1 VTTEEEGADQT
12 LPLKFGRYTLVE
24 RIATGGMAEVF
35 KAKILATHGFEK
47 LLVIKRI
54 LPHLAADK
62 NFVSMFIDEAKL
74 TAQLTHPKI
83 VQVTD
88 FGEVDRSYFIA
99 LEFIDGFDAL
109 ALLRT
114 SAQKQ
119 IRIPIPISVF
129 IVMEVLDAL
138 DYAHNA
144 VDREGKEMRL
154 VHRDISPSN
163 VFISHRGDVKLA
175 DFGIAHASERESK
188 TQAGT
193 LKGKYGY
200 MSPEQVVGSKLD
212 GRSDVFAVG
221 IVLAEM
227 LMGRRLFTAPTDLDV
242 LLMVRDG
249 RLERLDKYCKD
260 IPPELDRIVRK
271 SLKKRLGDRYQTA
284 GEFRDDLADLMFRFG
299 FRVGPRN
306 LGEIAKYYFD
316 NTTEGYTQLKEQIK
330 KWAVTVERRARASS
344 VPPKS
349 AAAQQEITSPPGKLE
364 TGVATQPAAR
374 VRAESQVGSPTT
386 VSTEEPTRNHGTG
399 EAEDLDVVIDG
410 DDSRA
415 AIQKPAA
422 AAASGMNDA
431 TRAAMASLDQAMS
444 KPMSVVVL
452 DDYDAPA
459 GAPGANPGTPV
470 GHHGTPTGSMLA
482 PMRDTGPMPFAT
494 PPSYGA
500 VPAGASSGSSGA
512 INVGGAFGSPFA
524 GGPPGTG
531 PGYGAYPT
539 TGMGNAPT
547 TDLSQGLNTGARP
560 PDKGGDL
567 SVIAPMR
574 VFADLAI
581 AGETGLLRFELQPH
595 VKEIYLVRGAPESIN
610 SSLKNERFGEYL
622 VSRGFLTAQ
631 NLDMAMSQLPRFS
644 GKVGDTLVGLG
655 FMRPLDVF
663 RLLSQQVRE
672 RVMDIFGWVQG
683 YYSFYRNVRNPQ
695 EAFPLGLDTFEILG
709 AGLLTLPYDFLERR
723 FVRFLDYRPRANPY
737 GRVSPES
744 FRLGPTPRE
753 VLKFL
758 DGSRTLREW
767 IARFN
772 NPEELLTFLRTLYLL
787 VETDLATFM

>member
-1 VTTEEEGADQT
+1 VTTEEEGADLT

-119 IRIPIPISVF
+119 VRIPIPISVF

-271 SLKKRLGDRYQTA
+271 SLKKRLTDRFQSA
-284 GEFRDDLADLMFRFG
+284 GEFRDELADLMFRFG

-306 LGEIAKYYFD
+306 LGEIAKHYFD
-316 NTTEGYTQLKEQIK
+316 STPEGYTQLKEQVK

-349 AAAQQEITSPPGKLE
+349 AAQQELTTPPGAIE
-364 TGVATQPAAR
+364 TGVNTQPASR
-374 VRAESQVGSPTT
+374 VRADSQVAGSRT
-386 VSTEEPTRNHGTG
+386 VSTEEPTRNHSAGD
-399 EAEDLDVVIDG
+399 EDLDVVIDG
-410 DDSRA
+410 DDSRTS
-415 AIQKPAA
+415 IPKPAA
-422 AAASGMNDA
+422 ATSGMNET

-452 DDYDAPA
+452 DDYDAPPPA
-459 GAPGANPGTPV
+459 SGRNPGTPA
-470 GHHGTPTGSMLA
+470 GPSGTPSGSMLS

-494 PPSYGA
+494 PPNYGA
-500 VPAGASSGSSGA
+500 VPAGSTTGSSGA

-524 GGPPGTG
+524 GPPGTG
-531 PGYGAYPT
+531 PGYGAYPS
-539 TGMGNAPT
+539 TGMNNSPT
-547 TDLSQGLNTGARP
+547 TDLGQGLNTGARP

-622 VSRGFLTAQ
+622 VSRGFLTPQ
-631 NLDMAMSQLPRFS
+631 NLDMTMAQLPRFS

-683 YYSFYRNVRNPQ
+683 YFSFYRNVRNPQ

-723 FVRFLDYRPRANPY
+723 FARFLDYRPRANPY

-753 VLKFL
+753 VLGFL

-767 IARFN
+767 IARFG